1 MKSVTV
7 LFWICCLLCFV
18 VGCEPAQVATEP
30 KPSANA
36 IFAPVK
42 VKILPLTKFIDA
54 GGTEEKTAIKSYVS
68 LIDSFGSQIK
78 APGVFRFELY
88 EYSQRSSESK
98 GKRVTIWPDIDLTN
112 PAKNNDYWRDFLRAY
127 EFNLP
132 FEPAGDQSYIL
143 QTNCLCPNGKRLSG
157 EFNLK

>member
-1 MKSVTV
+1 MKPAIVK
-7 LFWICCLLCFV
+7 FWIFISLYFV
-18 VGCEPAQVATEP
+18 TGCEPAQVATEP
-30 KPSANA
+30 KPGANA

-42 VKILPLTKFIDA
+42 VKILPLTKFIDVRS
-54 GGTEEKTAIKSYVS
+54 TEGKTAIKSYVS

-78 APGVFRFELY
+78 APGIFRFELY
-88 EYSQRSSESK
+88 EYSQRSSEPK
-98 GKRVTIWPDIDLTN
+98 GKRVAIWPDIDLTN

-132 FEPAGDQSYIL
+132 FEPAGDKSYIL
-143 QTNCLCPNGKRLSG
+143 QTNCLSA